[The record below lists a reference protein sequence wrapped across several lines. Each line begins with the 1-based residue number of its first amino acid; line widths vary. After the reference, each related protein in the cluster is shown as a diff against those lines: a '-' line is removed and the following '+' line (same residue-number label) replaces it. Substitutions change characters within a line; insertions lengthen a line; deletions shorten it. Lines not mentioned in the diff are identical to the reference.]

1 MATTTNFGWE
11 TPDDTD
17 LVKDGALAMRT
28 LGNAIDTSLV
38 DLKGGTTGQVL
49 SKTSNTDMDF
59 TWVTSDDANAIQNTI
74 VDAKGDLITATGSDV
89 PARLAVGNNGDTLL
103 ADSSATTGLRWSG
116 ANQRNPIINSGFD
129 IWQRGT
135 SFTGSNTYI
144 YTADRWAWRDTSGGS
159 NSLGQV
165 TTSLPTGFS
174 YALRF
179 GRANAATT
187 TSAQRFGTAIETI
200 DSIPYADKTV
210 TLSFYAKKGANFSP
224 TGVSVYL
231 VSGTGTNQAIN
242 GTTGG
247 WDSYTGVAYPI
258 DQTLSSSTLT
268 TSWVRY
274 SYTGTVAS
282 TATELAIYF
291 ASSGVGTAGAD
302 DYFYLTGLQLDIG
315 SVALPYRRAG
325 GTLQGEFAACQR
337 YYYRISADSTG
348 SDLAVGQSADVN
360 TARVYIYNPV
370 TMRVAP
376 TALEQ
381 TGTAGDY
388 SIREANSIHV
398 CTSVPVFYTGTKFVQ
413 AVTLVATSLLTAG
426 RANSFR
432 AVNTNAYLA
441 WSAEL

>member
-1 MATTTNFGWE
+1 MTKARSNATA
-11 TPDDTD
+11 P
-17 LVKDGALAMRT
+17 A
-28 LGNAIDTSLV
+28 
-38 DLKGGTTGQVL
+38 
-49 SKTSNTDMDF
+49 
-59 TWVTSDDANAIQNTI
+59 
-74 VDAKGDLITATGSDV
+74 AKGQIVVGTGTDASGILS
-89 PARLAVGNNGDTLL
+89 AGSNGDTLL
-103 ADSSATTGLRWSG
+103 ADSAATTGLRWSG

-179 GRANAATT
+179 GRANGATT
-187 TSAQRFGTAIETI
+187 TSAQRLGTAIETI

-325 GTLQGEFAACQR
+325 GTLQGELAACQR
-337 YYYRISADSTG
+337 YYFRTVATG
-348 SDLAVGQSADVN
+348 SYGTVVPISMLYDGTQAIGIL
-360 TARVYIYNPV
+360 TLPV
-370 TMRVAP
+370 TMRAAP
-376 TALEQ
+376 TSVDFSSIKFFRYDDASYNISAVSLSTPTTSPQ
-381 TGTAGDY
+381 FVQMIGTISGGTAGWVGRWV
-388 SIREANSIHV
+388 SQGS
-398 CTSVPVFYTGTKFVQ
+398 TS
-413 AVTLVATSLLTAG
+413 S
-426 RANSFR
+426 
-432 AVNTNAYLA
+432 YLGV
-441 WSAEL
+441 SAEL